1 MERDK
6 PIRMKLISIRI
17 PQQLYDMM
25 VAYSRKTGLKYS
37 EIIRQAL
44 YEYLRSREGVTGR

>member
-1 MERDK
+1 
-6 PIRMKLISIRI
+6 MKLISIRI

-25 VAYSRKTGLKYS
+25 IAYSKRTGLKQS

-44 YEYLRSREGVTGR
+44 YEYLRSQERGSVR

>member
-1 MERDK
+1 
-6 PIRMKLISIRI
+6 MKLISIRM

-25 VAYSRKTGLKYS
+25 IAYSKKTGLRPS

-44 YEYLRSREGVTGR
+44 YEYLRSQERGSAR

>member
-1 MERDK
+1 
-6 PIRMKLISIRI
+6 MKLISIRM

-25 VAYSRKTGLKYS
+25 IAYSKKTGLKQS

-44 YEYLRSREGVTGR
+44 YEYLRSQERGSAR

>member
-1 MERDK
+1 
-6 PIRMKLISIRI
+6 MKLISIRI

-25 VAYSRKTGLKYS
+25 IAYSKRTGLKQS

-44 YEYLRSREGVTGR
+44 YEYLRSQERGSAR